1 MGNFDFFEFE
11 KEKKSKAKIAKE
23 IALWVFEIVL
33 AIVIAFVFVYF
44 IGQKTTAVGQSMEPT
59 VGAGKKV
66 WINKAAYIL
75 ATPKHGDVIV
85 FKPNGNKNAHSS
97 IKRVIGLPGDTV
109 QIKDGKVYIN
119 GEEQKEQ
126 FDAMTDAGLAK
137 DEIKLDIEE
146 YFVLGDNRNNSEDSR
161 YADIGLV
168 KLDDI
173 EGKAWLYNGKGL
185 SFGRIK

>member
-1 MGNFDFFEFE
+1 MGSFDFYE
-11 KEKKSKAKIAKE
+11 KEKKSKAKLAKD
-23 IALWVFEIVL
+23 IGLWVFEIVL

-59 VGAGKKV
+59 VEAGKKV

-75 ATPKHGDVIV
+75 ATPKRNDVVV
-85 FKPNGNKNAHSS
+85 FKPNGNKSAHSS
-97 IKRVIGLPGDTV
+97 IKRVIAIPGDTV
-109 QIKDGKVYIN
+109 QIKEGKVYLN
-119 GEEQKEQ
+119 GKELNEQ
-126 FDAMTDAGLAK
+126 FDTMVDAGLAQ

-168 KLDDI
+168 KLSDI
-173 EGKAWLYNGKGL
+173 EGKAWLYNGKGF